1 MDSDGDC
8 NLLVAGVGGQ
18 GSVLIGNILGNAAI
32 LEGLHVWVGETFG
45 MSQRGG
51 SVVSHIRIGRDLFS
65 PITPEGE
72 GDVILGLEPME
83 TLRVARRYLRPAG
96 KIILNP
102 RQVLPSD
109 VISGLSDYPALEEI
123 FGALHGLAAEVI
135 RVDAARL
142 AEKSGNTMTVN
153 IVMLGALTAS
163 GLLPISS
170 ASIEEAIRQGVPPK
184 TVDVNLKA
192 FKLGVDAVP
201 ASTPS

>member
-1 MDSDGDC
+1 
-8 NLLVAGVGGQ
+8 
-18 GSVLIGNILGNAAI
+18 
-32 LEGLHVWVGETFG
+32 
-45 MSQRGG
+45 
-51 SVVSHIRIGRDLFS
+51 
-65 PITPEGE
+65 
-72 GDVILGLEPME
+72 
-83 TLRVARRYLRPAG
+83 
-96 KIILNP
+96 
-102 RQVLPSD
+102 LPSD
-109 VISGLSDYPALEEI
+109 VISGLSDYPDLEEI
-123 FGALHGLAAEVI
+123 FGALHGLAAAVI